1 MWYALI
7 KVIKF
12 HRLNIAVILCYF
24 LFTLIFTFPLFLH
37 ISTSTPLADR
47 QGDQFQS
54 MWMFWWFKTALL
66 NLKTNP
72 LYTNFVYYPH
82 GSSLIY
88 HMPIFLSLLALPF
101 QYLFGS
107 PAGLIIGYNLILM
120 FTFVLSGFG
129 VYLLT
134 KYLVKDP
141 VTAFICGLLFA
152 FCPYRLWHLNH
163 LNLLSTE
170 WIPFYILYLIK
181 SVDEKSL
188 KNFLWTGAFFIFT
201 FLSDFTC
208 ALFLVLFTL
217 IYLIYLLVK
226 SRKQLLDKKVI
237 RNSSI
242 ALFTVI
248 IILSP
253 LLYSLSSTKIAWPQP
268 SMDELGRYSANL
280 LGYFLPVKERSLL
293 GSHLLPSQRDY
304 NAVAGGEIFLGYI
317 LLFSVLYTWIKLR
330 GKKIKFWFFSSLVFL
345 LLSLGHTLHIYNHS
359 YYSKWLPYNLLYTHV
374 PLLQIGRT
382 PCRFSLMATL
392 CLIIFSSY
400 GLTRF
405 FNLHNTKDKNLSDLK
420 NFFRGFLVRK
430 GMPLVVVMLACSE
443 FIVLPTTLI
452 KVDIP
457 ECYKKIKDTQ
467 GEFAILELPASF
479 SGVGLIGNVYMF
491 YQTVHEKKIVNG
503 YLTRHSPNSMD
514 FLKELFPEENITLD
528 SRFRDKLA
536 QSNVK
541 QVIVHEYQKRLEGTL
556 ENEDTSCLVIKEKP
570 SSIKVFQSF

>member
-1 MWYALI
+1 MWYALTKI
-7 KVIKF
+7 LKL

-24 LFTLIFTFPLFLH
+24 LFTLIFTFPLLLH
-37 ISTSTPLADR
+37 ISTSTPLADH

-66 NLKTNP
+66 NLETNP

-107 PAGLIIGYNLILM
+107 PSGLIIGYNLILM

-141 VTAFICGLLFA
+141 LTAFICGVLFA

-181 SVDEKSL
+181 SVAVKSL
-188 KNFLWTGAFFIFT
+188 KNFLWTGTFFIFT
-201 FLSDFTC
+201 FLSDFTF

-217 IYLIYLLVK
+217 IYLIYLLAR
-226 SRKQLLDKKVI
+226 SRKQLLNKKVV

-242 ALFTVI
+242 ALFTVL

-253 LLYSLSSTKIAWPQP
+253 LLYSLSSTKIAWQP
-268 SMDELGRYSANL
+268 SIDELRDYSTNL

-293 GSHLLPSQRDY
+293 GSHLLFSQRDY
-304 NAVAGGEIFLGYI
+304 NGVAGEEIFLGYI
-317 LLFSVLYTWIKLR
+317 LLFFVLYTWIRLR
-330 GKKIKFWFFSSLVFL
+330 RKKIKFWFFSSLVFL

-382 PCRFSLMATL
+382 PCRFSLMVTL
-392 CLIIFSSY
+392 CLIVFSSY

-405 FNLHNTKDKNLSDLK
+405 FNLSTPPDKKLSDLK
-420 NFFRGFLVRK
+420 NFFKGFLSRK
-430 GMPLVVVMLACSE
+430 GIPLVVMTLACLE

-452 KVDIP
+452 KVEIP
-457 ECYKKIKDTQ
+457 ECYQNIKDTP
-467 GEFAILELPASF
+467 GEFAILEIPASF
-479 SGVGLIGNVYMF
+479 SGMGIIGNLYMF
-491 YQTVHEKKIVNG
+491 YQTVHEKKMVDG
-503 YLTRHSPNSMD
+503 YLTRHSPNSTD
-514 FLKELFPEENITLD
+514 FLQELFPEENVMLD
-528 SRFRDKLA
+528 STFRDKLA

-541 QVIVHEYQKRLEGTL
+541 QVIFHEYQRRLEGTL
-556 ENEDTSCLVIKEKP
+556 ENEDTNCLVIKEKP
-570 SSIKVFQSF
+570 SSIEVFQVF